1 MKSLADFYHM
11 DETACVQHLL
21 GALNFSAHQE
31 QQAGEL
37 ATAFIKNIRD
47 NIKTAAGVEQLIAY
61 YDLSTQEG
69 IMLMSIAEALLRI
82 PDSETQDQ
90 LIRAKLNCADWRA
103 HLGKSHSVF
112 VNAVTRALSL
122 SEKVLNMETS
132 VAGFKKIWRQAV
144 HRWGEPLIRKAIHQ
158 AVKLMADQ
166 FVVGKD
172 LKQAIKASRI
182 REKKGYV
189 YSYDMLGEVA
199 RTQADA
205 DRYYRAYEQA
215 IAALAQK
222 SLHSQDMIHGP
233 GISVKLSALHPRY
246 QFTQRE
252 RAAPFLIEK
261 LRQLAHQAREA
272 NLCLTLDAEEADRL
286 DISLEIFAAVFSL
299 AEFKDWN
306 GLGLAVQSYQK
317 RALPLIDEL
326 ILLARRH
333 QKRISVRLVKGAYW
347 DTEIKLA
354 QWGGYRDYPVFT
366 RKITTDLSFLV
377 CAQRMLT
384 AQDAIYP
391 QFATH
396 NAYSA
401 AAILTMMQDPNAYD
415 FEFQR
420 LQGMGEAL
428 HDQLVRRGCL
438 SRIYAPVGNHHD
450 LLPYL
455 VRRLLENG
463 SNNSFVNQ
471 IANPHIALEKLAASP
486 LSQLRAAPSFRNP
499 RIPLPQDLFADQRVN
514 SQGLDVSDLN
524 DWLPLSQAIDKFKA
538 QLWRA
543 TPLSKPI
550 IPALAQICANPADR
564 TKVLGHVVPASREEV
579 EMALQNAQA
588 SFELWNEKSVA
599 DRGQIIL
606 RAADLL
612 EQHRAEL
619 IYLMAVEAGKTLGPA
634 IAELREAVDFCR
646 YYTAMAIKQMPSQLL
661 TSPTGESNSL
671 RLSGRGPVVSISP
684 WNFPV
689 SIFTGQMCAA
699 LITGNTVIAK
709 PAEQTPLVAQRIVE
723 LFHQAGIPSTVLQL
737 LPGSGETV
745 GAALV
750 EDIRTQAVIFT
761 GSTATAK
768 LIQRNLA
775 ERPGVIIPLIAE
787 TGGINAMVVDSS
799 ALPEQV
805 INEVM
810 TSAFDCAG
818 QRCSALRV
826 LFLQNEIADKMLEML
841 RGAMQEMV
849 VGDPLML
856 STDVGPVIDA
866 SARQM
871 LQQHCE
877 KMSATAKLVA
887 KAPLKSE
894 LSEHGFFITPQVFE
908 IADTNLIEKEVFGP
922 ILHVVRYAA
931 ENLAQVVT
939 TINGWGY
946 GLTFGIQSR
955 VDSTID
961 YLQKHIQAGNIYV
974 NRTMI
979 GAVVGVQPFGGHR
992 LSGTGP
998 KAGGPHYLA
1007 RLCTETCLS
1016 VNTTASGGNTQ
1027 LMTLEE

>member
-1 MKSLADFYHM
+1 MKTLVDFYHM
-11 DETACVQHLL
+11 DEIACVQHLL
-21 GALNFSAHQE
+21 GALAFSVQQE
-31 QQAGEL
+31 QQASEL
-37 ATAFIKNIRD
+37 AAFFINNIRTK
-47 NIKTAAGVEQLIAY
+47 IKTASGVEQLIAY

-69 IMLMSIAEALLRI
+69 IMLMSMAEALLRI
-82 PDSETQDQ
+82 PDNETQDQ
-90 LIRAKLNCADWRA
+90 LIHAKLNSADWRA
-103 HLGKSHSVF
+103 HLGKSHSIF
-112 VNAVTRALSL
+112 VNTVTRALSL
-122 SEKVLNMETS
+122 SEKVLNLETS
-132 VAGFKKIWRQAV
+132 VSGFKKIWRQTA
-144 HRWGEPLIRKAIHQ
+144 HRFGEPLVRKAVHQ
-158 AVKLMADQ
+158 AVKMMADQ

-172 LKQAIKASRI
+172 LKEALRASQSH
-182 REKKGYV
+182 EKQGYV
-189 YSYDMLGEVA
+189 YSYDMLGEAA

-205 DRYYRAYEQA
+205 DRYYRVYRQA
-215 IAALAQK
+215 IAALTHK
-222 SLHSQDMIHGP
+222 REHEV
-233 GISVKLSALHPRY
+233 SVKLSALYPRY

-252 RAAPFLIEK
+252 RAVPFLIEK
-261 LRQLAHQAREA
+261 LRQLSQQAREA
-272 NLCLTLDAEEADRL
+272 HISLILDAEEADRL
-286 DISLEIFAAVFSL
+286 DISLEIFTAVFSL
-299 AEFKDWN
+299 EEFKDWN
-306 GLGLAVQSYQK
+306 GLGLAVQAYQK

-326 ILLARRH
+326 IQLARRH

-366 RKITTDLSFLV
+366 RKITTDVSFLA
-377 CAQRMLT
+377 CAQRMLN
-384 AQDAIYP
+384 AQDALYP

-401 AAILTMMQDPNAYD
+401 AAILTMMKNPEAYD

-428 HDQLVRRGCL
+428 HDQLVQRGMR
-438 SRIYAPVGNHHD
+438 SRIYAPVGDHQD

-471 IANPHIALEKLAASP
+471 IARPHIELEKLALSP
-486 LSQLRAAPSFRNP
+486 LSQLRALRGVRNP
-499 RIPLPQDLFADQRVN
+499 RIPLPKDLFSTQRVN

-524 DWLPLSQAIDKFKA
+524 DWLPLSQAIEKFKG

-543 TPLSKPI
+543 TPLSKPMT
-550 IPALAQICANPADR
+550 PALAQICTNPADR
-564 TKVLGHVVPASREEV
+564 SKVIGHVAPASREEV
-579 EMALQNAQA
+579 ETALHNAEAAFQ
-588 SFELWNEKSVA
+588 SWNEKSVEE
-599 DRGQIIL
+599 RGAIIL
-606 RAADLL
+606 TAADLL

-619 IYLMAVEAGKTLGPA
+619 IYLMSVEAGKTLTPA
-634 IAELREAVDFCR
+634 IAEVREAVDFCR
-646 YYTAMAIKQMPSQLL
+646 YYTAIATQQMPSQLL
-661 TSPTGESNSL
+661 TSPTGETNIL

-709 PAEQTPLVAQRIVE
+709 PAEQTPLVAQRIVD
-723 LFHQAGIPSTVLQL
+723 LFHAAGVPSPVLQL
-737 LPGSGETV
+737 LTGSGETV

-750 EDIRTQAVIFT
+750 GDIRTQAVIFT
-761 GSTATAK
+761 GSTETAK
-768 LIQRNLA
+768 IIHRNLA
-775 ERPGVIIPLIAE
+775 ERPGPIIPLIAE

-805 INEVM
+805 VNEVI

-841 RGAMQEMV
+841 RGAMQEIV
-849 VGDPLML
+849 VGDPLL
-856 STDVGPVIDA
+856 LATDVGPVIDA
-866 SARQM
+866 DAQHMLLDYSEKISTTAR
-871 LQQHCE
+871 LI
-877 KMSATAKLVA
+877 AKV
-887 KAPLKSE
+887 PLNPA
-894 LSEHGFFITPQVFE
+894 LAAQGFFVTPQAFE
-908 IADTNLIEKEVFGP
+908 INHTDLIKTEVFGP
-922 ILHVVRYAA
+922 ILHVVRYAS
-931 ENLAQVVT
+931 ENLAQVVAS
-939 TINGWGY
+939 INGWGY

-961 YLQKHIQAGNIYV
+961 YLKKHIQAGNIYV
-974 NRTMI
+974 NRNII
-979 GAVVGVQPFGGHR
+979 GAVVGVQPFGGRR

-1007 RLCTETCLS
+1007 RLCTEMSVS
-1016 VNTTASGGNTQ
+1016 VNTTAFGGNTQ